1 MRKSILV
8 DTGPLYAL
16 TVASD
21 QHHTRAYTEA
31 RLLRESEITVSTTFT
46 TLLETHSLLLKRL
59 HLEQVQ
65 LWLKINYQQLDIL
78 NILNEDYETAVATV
92 AKFADQRISLF
103 DAVLITLSRKFNIP
117 IWTFDRDFD
126 VMGAQVWR

>member
-1 MRKSILV
+1 M
-8 DTGPLYAL
+8 
-16 TVASD
+16 
-21 QHHTRAYTEA
+21 
-31 RLLRESEITVSTTFT
+31 
-46 TLLETHSLLLKRL
+46 LLKRL